1 MTHQLPRLSIA
12 LISATA
18 LAYEL
23 LLMRLFS
30 IVQWHHFA
38 YMIISLALLG
48 YGASGTFLSLRAPRL
63 LQNYPRAYL
72 TNIAAFAVAILGCY
86 LLAQRI
92 SFNAEELL
100 WQPSQWLSL
109 AAIYLLLSL
118 PFFFAA
124 NALGLSLI
132 YFKERAARIYSAD
145 LLGAGLG
152 CLLIIGLLF
161 LVFAQQ
167 AIVALVI
174 ILGCALLCAAWE
186 LKVKGQLWRWLAA
199 ASVLVVFLPGAWLA
213 PQLSEYKGLS
223 QMKRVAGV
231 EVVEERSSPLGLLS
245 VVDSPQ
251 IPLRYAPGLSVA
263 ASSWPGEQRGVFFD
277 GDNMTAI
284 TAMPASRA
292 QLAYLDELTSA
303 LPYHLH
309 EPQQVLVLGAG
320 GGAEVMQAYYHQAS
334 FIDAVELNS
343 QLVDLL
349 KREYS
354 AYTGDLFNR
363 DEVNLISAEAR
374 GFVATTAQ
382 RYDLIQLS
390 LLDAFAASSAG
401 MYALS
406 ETYLY
411 TVEAMGLYLSRLN
424 TNGLVAITRW
434 VDLPPRDGL
443 KMFNTLVHA
452 LRALDGQPSQQLMM
466 IRGWQTTTILAKNGV
481 FTQEQIAQLKHFC
494 RERGFDLVYYPGMA
508 LEEANQFNLLPQPY
522 FAQAAQALLS
532 DQAEQFLADYK
543 FDLTA
548 PTDDRPYFHR
558 FLKWTSLSELLS
570 LRERGGMGLLE
581 WGYLILLAT
590 LLQALVASVIFILL
604 PLGLRALAAGERL
617 RRPLPAFSYF
627 FLLGLAFLF
636 LEIAFMQRFTQFLF
650 HPLYTIAV
658 VLCAFLIF
666 AGLGSAYAQRF
677 AAAGRLRQGIA
688 FAVGGIALCGLS
700 YLVLLGPLFTALIG
714 LHPAL
719 KVLLTI
725 VLIAPLAFCMGM
737 PFPLGLAHLGRT
749 QPALLPWVWGVNGC
763 ASVLSA
769 VLAMLLAVHFGFAVV
784 VLAGL
789 LLYLLAYAT
798 MRREVA
804 ADVR

>member
-1 MTHQLPRLSIA
+1 MPRLSIA

-30 IVQWHHFA
+30 IIQWHHFA

-48 YGASGTFLSLRAPRL
+48 YGASGTFLSLRSRRL

-72 TNIAAFAVAILGCY
+72 INIALFAVAILGCY

-92 SFNAEELL
+92 RFNAAELL
-100 WQPSQWLSL
+100 WQPAQWWSL
-109 AAIYLLLSL
+109 VSIYLLLSL

-132 YFKERAARIYSAD
+132 YFKERAARIYAAD
-145 LLGAGLG
+145 LLGAGAG
-152 CLLIIGLLF
+152 CLLIVGLLF
-161 LVFAQQ
+161 LLLAQQ
-167 AIVALVI
+167 VILVLVI
-174 ILGCALLCAAWE
+174 MLGLALLCAAWE
-186 LKVKGQLWRWLAA
+186 LRGASLFWRWAGA
-199 ASVLVVFLPGAWLA
+199 ASVLVLLLPGAWLA

-223 QMKRVAGV
+223 QIQRVAGA
-231 EVVEERSSPLGLLS
+231 EVVAEYSSPLGLLS
-245 VVDSPQ
+245 VVASPQ

-263 ASSWPGEQRGVFFD
+263 ASTWPGEQRGVFFD

-284 TAMPASRA
+284 TAMPAARA

-303 LPYHLH
+303 VPYHLQ
-309 EPQQVLVLGAG
+309 EPRQVLVLGAG
-320 GGAEVMQAYYHQAS
+320 GGTEVLQAYYHQAGY
-334 FIDAVELNS
+334 IDAVELNP
-343 QLVDLL
+343 QLVALL
-349 KREYS
+349 KHEYR
-354 AYTGDLFNR
+354 AFTGGLFNR
-363 DEVNLISAEAR
+363 DEVKLVAAEAR
-374 GFVATTAQ
+374 GFVATTRQ

-424 TNGLVAITRW
+424 TDGLLAITRW

-443 KMFNTLVHA
+443 KMFNTVVQA
-452 LRALDGQPSQQLMM
+452 LKAAGAQPAQQLLM
-466 IRGWQTTTILAKNGV
+466 IRGWQTTTIVAKNGII
-481 FTQEQIAQLKHFC
+481 TPEEIAQLKRFC
-494 RERGFDLVYYPGMA
+494 RERGFDLVYYPGMTLA
-508 LEEANQFNLLPQPY
+508 EANQYNLLPQPY
-522 FAQAAQALLS
+522 FAHAAQALLS

-543 FDLTA
+543 FDLSA
-548 PTDDRPYFHR
+548 ATDDRPYFHH
-558 FLKWTSLSELLS
+558 FLKWTSLCELLS

-581 WGYLILLAT
+581 WGYLILIAT
-590 LLQALVASVIFILL
+590 LLQALVASVVFILL
-604 PLGLRALAAGERL
+604 PLAVRVFAASEALI
-617 RRPLPAFSYF
+617 RPLPAFRYF

-636 LEIAFMQRFTQFLF
+636 LEIAFLQRFIQFLF
-650 HPLYTIAV
+650 HPLYAIAV

-677 AAAGRLRQGIA
+677 AAEGRIRAGIT
-688 FAVGGIALCGLS
+688 FAVGGIVLCGLS
-700 YLVLLGPLFTALIG
+700 YLALLGPLFSALIG
-714 LHPAL
+714 LPVAF
-719 KVLLTI
+719 KVLVTI
-725 VLIAPLAFCMGM
+725 ALIAPLAFCMGM

-769 VLAMLLAVHFGFAVV
+769 VLATLLAVHVGFTVV
-784 VLAGL
+784 VLVGL
-789 LLYLLAYAT
+789 LWYLLAYASL
-798 MRREVA
+798 RREVVP
-804 ADVR
+804 VRLDG